1 MMNIVEILKYVDK
14 YSLVLFDEL
23 GVGID
28 LSEGVVLVMSIL
40 DYVRKIGFLVMVM
53 MYYFEFKVY
62 SYNWEGVMNVSVE
75 FDVDIL
81 SLMYKLLMGVLG
93 CLNVFDIFKK
103 LGFSLNIINKVKMM
117 IGIDEKEINEMIE
130 LLECNYKCVEI

>member
-40 DYVRKIGFLVMVM
+40 DHVRKIGFLVMVM